1 MRSMLSLRHYRD
13 ELIAHSHEH
22 AQLVFGLSGLLQ
34 IEVNGHASQVVR
46 HSLVVVPGAT
56 AHASDSRSGSQC
68 LVLDVPSSAWLEQHL
83 GPHAEHSQRLME
95 QSATLALSP
104 RQHQL
109 VDWLASSP
117 INDPVIAQQG
127 AALLLASL
135 ASETPAPDAPLGLPL
150 TALTAYIDQH
160 LAHPLQ
166 VADLARLSGLSCA
179 RLHVRF
185 LTETG
190 QTPMEFVRNRR
201 LQLAQ
206 QLLRS
211 TRLAVGEIAS
221 RVGYNSQSAF
231 TAALARH
238 SGNTPSKLRRELHD
252 KAR

>member
-1 MRSMLSLRHYRD
+1 MRSMLSLRHYRE
-13 ELIAHSHEH
+13 ELITHSHEH
-22 AQLVFGLSGLLQ
+22 AQLVFGLSGQLQ
-34 IEVNGHASQVVR
+34 IEVDGQSSQVVR

-56 AHASDSRSGSQC
+56 AHASDSPSGSHC
-68 LVLDVPSSAWLEQHL
+68 LILDVPCSAWLEQYL
-83 GPHAEHSQRLME
+83 GAHADNSRRLLE
-95 QSATLALSP
+95 QSATLVLNP

-109 VDWLASSP
+109 VDWLACSP

-135 ASETPAPDAPLGLPL
+135 ASEAPAPSEQRGLPL
-150 TALTAYIDQH
+150 AALTAYIDQH

-179 RLHVRF
+179 RLHARF
-185 LTETG
+185 LTETA

-201 LQLAQ
+201 LQQAL

-231 TAALARH
+231 TAALAKY
-238 SGNTPSKLRRELHD
+238 SGHTPRTLRRELHD

>member
-1 MRSMLSLRHYRD
+1 MRSMLSLRHYHD
-13 ELIAHSHEH
+13 ELITHSHEH
-22 AQLVFGLSGLLQ
+22 AQLVFGLSGQLQ
-34 IEVNGHASQVVR
+34 IEVNGQSSQVVR

-56 AHASDSRSGSQC
+56 AHASDSPSGSHC
-68 LVLDVPSSAWLEQHL
+68 LILDVPCSTWLEQHL
-83 GPHAEHSQRLME
+83 GAHADNSRRLLE

-109 VDWLASSP
+109 VEWLASSP

-135 ASETPAPDAPLGLPL
+135 ASEAPAPSEQQGLPL
-150 TALTAYIDQH
+150 AALTAYIDQH

-185 LTETG
+185 LAQTA

-201 LQLAQ
+201 LQQAL

-231 TAALARH
+231 TAALAKY
-238 SGNTPSKLRRELHD
+238 SGHTPRTLRRELHD